1 VLKNSFKQS
10 LSSDPD
16 HDMDAAQSGGEARI
30 EAKVVV
36 LGETNV
42 GKTCMV
48 LRWKFHPFTNMNF
61 CAA

>member
-1 VLKNSFKQS
+1 
-10 LSSDPD
+10 
-16 HDMDAAQSGGEARI
+16 MDAAQSGGEARI